1 MLLGEI
7 YEKQGKVN
15 EAGTVYQ
22 QALRYPVNEAGTVY
36 QQALRNPELPV
47 QNRMYIEQKIRAL
60 YKGR

>member
-22 QALRYPVNEAGTVY
+22 QV
-36 QQALRNPELPV
+36 LRNPELPV

>member
-15 EAGTVYQ
+15 EASSI
-22 QALRYPVNEAGTVY
+22 Y

-47 QNRMYIEQKIRAL
+47 QNRMYIEQRIRSL
-60 YKGR
+60 YKGK

>member
-22 QALRYPVNEAGTVY
+22 QALRN
-36 QQALRNPELPV
+36 QELPV
-47 QNRMYIEQKIRAL
+47 QNRMYIEQRIRAL